1 MAFDE
6 NVQERDC
13 TVLFKFN
20 GEAISSPL
28 GPALAN
34 IFMCHFGE
42 KWVVNNN
49 ARSSGWF
56 RFVDDTLTLLDS
68 ENTATQFLRFLNNC
82 YANSKFLVDVM
93 PDYSC
98 LD

>member
-28 GPALAN
+28 GPVLSN
-34 IFMCHFGE
+34 IFMCHFE
-42 KWVVNNN
+42 KKWVVNHNPCP
-49 ARSSGWF
+49 SSWF
-56 RFVDDTLTLLDS
+56 RLVNDTLTLLG
-68 ENTATQFLRFLNNC
+68 N
-82 YANSKFLVDVM
+82 
-93 PDYSC
+93 
-98 LD
+98 